1 MTLLLEE
8 DPADTICADDW
19 ADCIACPKERIRL
32 ELADKISEF
41 QKNKGKIVE
50 VPAGVMTGATDFSAL
65 LVTNN
70 RRNNMFSDDEVKA
83 YVKRRNAG
91 INQKIRSGD
100 AEAVKILDSMLDTAP
115 NTKALSAALECSDN
129 RVQRLIAE
137 YFTTDTRADRFRH
150 RDRDMQKHEH
160 ELELVKKIRDCL
172 ARGMIGTWPICKE
185 IHASFESV
193 TQVSRKYR
201 IEIPRGKGGFRVKD
215 KAEA

>member
-32 ELADKISEF
+32 ELADKIAEF
-41 QKNKGKIVE
+41 QKNKGEIVE
-50 VPAGVMTGATDFSAL
+50 IPSGFMTGKTEFSSLMISNKSGNFSAE
-65 LVTNN
+65 
-70 RRNNMFSDDEVKA
+70 EVKA
-83 YVKRRNAG
+83 YAKRKAEG
-91 INQKIRSGD
+91 INRRTRSGD
-100 AEAVKILDSMLDTAP
+100 AEAVKTIESMLGTAP

-137 YFTTDTRADRFRH
+137 YFATDTRADRFRH

-160 ELELVKKIRDCL
+160 DLELARKIRDCL

-185 IHASFESV
+185 VHASFESV
-193 TQVSRKYR
+193 TQVARKYR
-201 IEIPRGKGGFRVKD
+201 IEIPRGKGGFRVKV

>member
-19 ADCIACPKERIRL
+19 AECIACSKERIRL
-32 ELADKISEF
+32 ELADKIAEF

-50 VPAGVMTGATDFSAL
+50 VPAGVMTGVTDFSAL

-70 RRNNMFSDDEVKA
+70 RRNNMYSDDEVKA
-83 YVKRRNAG
+83 YVKRRNEG
-91 INQKIRSGD
+91 INRRARSGD
-100 AEAVKILDSMLDTAP
+100 AGAVKTIESLLDTAP
-115 NTKALSAALECSDN
+115 NTKALSAALGCSDN

-137 YFTTDTRADRFRH
+137 YFATDTRADRFRH

-160 ELELVKKIRDCL
+160 ELELARKIRDCL

-185 IHASFESV
+185 VHASFESV

-201 IEIPRGKGGFRVKD
+201 IEIPRGKGGFRAKVKV
-215 KAEA
+215 